1 MQLAEISAGKRLVAG
16 FESAV
21 EMDQSVLIRT
31 SWRSGATL
39 ELAQSVAQ
47 GLARRPR
54 RLEYRFLYD
63 ARGSALFEQI
73 TEQPEYYP
81 TRTEASILRR
91 FSHEIRSETGP
102 VTLLELG
109 SGSSDKTHHLIEAY
123 LARDEEQCYVPVDVS
138 EAALRQAAAE
148 VGRRHTGVQV
158 VSVHGTYEMAMRL
171 LGRAAPALVV
181 FLGSSIGN
189 FSNAEERRF
198 WNAVAR
204 EMPEGSF
211 FLLGVDLVKDPELL
225 NAAYNDAAG
234 ITAAFTRNLF
244 VRMNRELGS
253 GLDTRAI
260 RHQARYVPERQRVE
274 IHARFER
281 AQTLSVLPLRRR
293 FRIAAGE
300 PVLLEISRKYQLP
313 ALTDRLAGHGFAVR
327 RVFTDERDWFALL
340 LLQRSGPAGRH
351 GR

>member
-1 MQLAEISAGKRLVAG
+1 LQLAEISAGEGLLAG
-16 FESAV
+16 FDSAV
-21 EMDQSVLIRT
+21 EMDRSVLIRT

-39 ELAQSVAQ
+39 ELARSVAK

-63 ARGSALFEQI
+63 ARGSALFDEI
-73 TEQPEYYP
+73 TEQPEYYL

-91 FSHEIRSETGP
+91 FSHEIRAETGP

-148 VGRRHTGVQV
+148 VDRRHAGVQV
-158 VSVHGTYEMAMRL
+158 VSVHGTYEMALRL
-171 LGRAAPALVV
+171 LGRASPVLAV

-189 FSNAEERRF
+189 FSEAEEERF
-198 WNAVAR
+198 WKTVSR
-204 EMPEGSF
+204 ELPEGSF

-234 ITAAFTRNLF
+234 VTAAFTRNLF
-244 VRMNRELGS
+244 ERMNRELGS
-253 GLDTRAI
+253 DLDTTAI
-260 RHQARYVPERQRVE
+260 RHQARYVPERHQVE
-274 IHARFER
+274 IHACFEK
-281 AQTLSVLPLRRR
+281 AQTLAVSPLRRR

-300 PVLLEISRKYQLP
+300 QVLLEVSRKYQLP
-313 ALTDRLAGHGFAVR
+313 PMTDRLAGHGLTVR
-327 RVFTDERDWFALL
+327 RVFTDDRGFFALL
-340 LLQRSGPAGRH
+340 LLRRDGAARVPGR
-351 GR
+351 